1 MSRPTSIFDS
11 ALVRQA
17 PISGLVGLAV
27 LLTMVVPGMPVTG
40 PAAFLAS
47 IVVVAVATLFAAFAP
62 HAAAFVPVVLV
73 LDFVALAL
81 LRSGTG
87 AGASVFTSMVVLPVV
102 WWASLPRRRTIV
114 FAMAG
119 VVGVILAPF
128 VLMPD
133 GAPGV
138 SELVR
143 LGTTLIVFGSVAA
156 VVHELAGRARA
167 SVEAAEE
174 REQQVRT
181 EIERAA
187 VVQRSLLPS
196 SADGSTIS
204 STPFGSAAVHTRS
217 LGTLQVAGTCLP
229 AKSVGGD
236 FFDWYPTDD
245 GLALSLGDVMGKGV
259 GAGLIAAAV
268 RTTLRSARAVDDPS
282 MALHRASDGLTA
294 EDGRSVVAFTT
305 LFHARLGS
313 DGSMRWADAGHGLAF
328 VLRADGGVER
338 LRSSDLPLGLG
349 IRDEWRTSTGTLD
362 PGDML
367 IAFSDGVLDLFGGR
381 DDAIDAVAALAR
393 GEADR
398 DPAALVTVL
407 AQRADAVVHDDDVT
421 VVALCRQPV
430 TVPAAVD
437 ADAGLARSV

>member
-1 MSRPTSIFDS
+1 M
-11 ALVRQA
+11 
-17 PISGLVGLAV
+17 
-27 LLTMVVPGMPVTG
+27 
-40 PAAFLAS
+40 
-47 IVVVAVATLFAAFAP
+47 
-62 HAAAFVPVVLV
+62 
-73 LDFVALAL
+73 
-81 LRSGTG
+81 
-87 AGASVFTSMVVLPVV
+87 
-102 WWASLPRRRTIV
+102 
-114 FAMAG
+114 
-119 VVGVILAPF
+119 ILAPF

-245 GLALSLGDVMGKGV
+245 GLA
-259 GAGLIAAAV
+259 
-268 RTTLRSARAVDDPS
+268 SA
-282 MALHRASDGLTA
+282 
-294 EDGRSVVAFTT
+294 
-305 LFHARLGS
+305 
-313 DGSMRWADAGHGLAF
+313 WA
-328 VLRADGGVER
+328 
-338 LRSSDLPLGLG
+338 
-349 IRDEWRTSTGTLD
+349 T
-362 PGDML
+362 
-367 IAFSDGVLDLFGGR
+367 
-381 DDAIDAVAALAR
+381 
-393 GEADR
+393 
-398 DPAALVTVL
+398 
-407 AQRADAVVHDDDVT
+407 
-421 VVALCRQPV
+421 
-430 TVPAAVD
+430 
-437 ADAGLARSV
+437 